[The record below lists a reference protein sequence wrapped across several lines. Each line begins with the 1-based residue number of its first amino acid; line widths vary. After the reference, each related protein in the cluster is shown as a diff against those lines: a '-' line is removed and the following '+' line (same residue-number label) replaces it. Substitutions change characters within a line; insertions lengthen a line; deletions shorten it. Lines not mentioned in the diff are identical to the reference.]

1 MVAENGRVA
10 RTLLLR
16 TLFPITSPDC
26 FLPSLRSSLKRS
38 LIISTNITGRDYNFP
53 RPIESFLQRRSGWSI
68 HRTLPLVRHRFT
80 DGRKTR
86 LTSGLAGFSKKT
98 VLSSIRWTEKRILR
112 FLNAVARHALRKHHS
127 LIKLW
132 GVIRGTRF
140 TRCVIGIASARFIPR
155 GVSFLIH
162 RFK

>member
-1 MVAENGRVA
+1 MVAGNGRVA

-16 TLFPITSPDC
+16 TLFPITIPDY
-26 FLPSLRSSLKRS
+26 FLSSLRSSLKRS
-38 LIISTNITGRDYNFP
+38 LIISTSNRSRYNFP

-68 HRTLPLVRHRFT
+68 HRILPLVRHRFT

-98 VLSSIRWTEKRILR
+98 MLSSIRWTEKRILR

-155 GVSFLIH
+155 GVPFLIH

>member
-53 RPIESFLQRRSGWSI
+53 RPIESFLQRLVDSSYSAFGTTSI
-68 HRTLPLVRHRFT
+68 H
-80 DGRKTR
+80 GW
-86 LTSGLAGFSKKT
+86 KKN
-98 VLSSIRWTEKRILR
+98 SSNVWSCRIFKENR
-112 FLNAVARHALRKHHS
+112 A
-127 LIKLW
+127 
-132 GVIRGTRF
+132 
-140 TRCVIGIASARFIPR
+140 
-155 GVSFLIH
+155 LIH
-162 RFK
+162 PLDGETDPSFSECGCTTRVTETP